1 MHTLQK
7 TKSEKLMRGILLKK
21 PDLKK
26 HEWLHSLKIYH
37 LDSSTMK
44 INQREIRNFEIK
56 CPKKE
61 RNESKLVDSLVII
74 TRHRPVL
81 VGAKFK

>member
-1 MHTLQK
+1 MGKNAHAAK
-7 TKSEKLMRGILLKK
+7 AKSEKLMRGILLKI

-61 RNESKLVDSLVII
+61 GNESKLVD
-74 TRHRPVL
+74 
-81 VGAKFK
+81 

>member
-1 MHTLQK
+1 MGKNAHAAK

-44 INQREIRNFEIK
+44 INQREIRNF
-56 CPKKE
+56 
-61 RNESKLVDSLVII
+61 
-74 TRHRPVL
+74 
-81 VGAKFK
+81 

>member
-1 MHTLQK
+1 
-7 TKSEKLMRGILLKK
+7 MRGILLKK

-61 RNESKLVDSLVII
+61 GNESKLVD
-74 TRHRPVL
+74 
-81 VGAKFK
+81 